1 MADVD
6 ARGTGSTTG
15 SAEGGGDR
23 PIAHDDIMRRL
34 LEYQRQLRE
43 GVPPSEAA
51 RAVAESDPS
60 ALRAGP
66 AAETATASAA
76 EPVVDLTRAEA
87 ELEAEGATT
96 EPEVPEAAA
105 RVETEAPA
113 AAEAESVSAAEPS
126 AGPAAPPSPTVEPG
140 PPAEPSAVWAVPTA
154 DPGLTARVERLERT
168 LDEIATQVSDLRQR
182 FQDLAIAADERLAEL
197 ERTLARARER

>member
-1 MADVD
+1 MADAD
-6 ARGTGSTTG
+6 ARETTSEQG
-15 SAEGGGDR
+15 AEAR

-60 ALRAGP
+60 ALRAEP
-66 AAETATASAA
+66 SREAATATA

-87 ELEAEGATT
+87 ELEAEATT
-96 EPEVPEAAA
+96 IQREAPEPSASAGTV
-105 RVETEAPA
+105 TPA
-113 AAEAESVSAAEPS
+113 AAEAGTASATEPS
-126 AGPAAPPSPTVEPG
+126 SEAPPKAGPSLGT
-140 PPAEPSAVWAVPTA
+140 EPSSVRATPAP
-154 DPGLTARVERLERT
+154 DPALLARVERLERT
-168 LDEIATQVSDLRQR
+168 LEQVTTQVSDLRQR

-197 ERTLARARER
+197 ERTLARAREP

>member
-1 MADVD
+1 MADAD
-6 ARGTGSTTG
+6 ARETTSEPG
-15 SAEGGGDR
+15 AEAR

-51 RAVAESDPS
+51 KAVAESDPS
-60 ALRAGP
+60 ALRAEP
-66 AAETATASAA
+66 SREAATATA

-87 ELEAEGATT
+87 ELEAETGQAEREEAEAPEARATHGGISPAET
-96 EPEVPEAAA
+96 EPASG
-105 RVETEAPA
+105 VEPSAEAPLGSELA
-113 AAEAESVSAAEPS
+113 PSVWAEPS
-126 AGPAAPPSPTVEPG
+126 SVRA
-140 PPAEPSAVWAVPTA
+140 PSAA
-154 DPGLTARVERLERT
+154 DPALAARVERLEQA
-168 LDEIATQVSDLRQR
+168 LEQIATQVSDLRQR